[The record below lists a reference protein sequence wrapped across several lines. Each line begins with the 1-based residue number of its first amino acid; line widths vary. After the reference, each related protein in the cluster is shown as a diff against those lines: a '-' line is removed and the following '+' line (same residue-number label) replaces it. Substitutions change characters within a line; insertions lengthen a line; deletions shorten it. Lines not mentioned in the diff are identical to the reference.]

1 MRAKALAGQVQ
12 SAGGLSS
19 LKTNTGAT
27 ATTPAGT
34 NPSYELR
41 VDVESVSSDP
51 DGVATK
57 LNTATITLDGQT
69 AKVETTAKVEKNTA
83 VLYPPPPL
91 SPPPSPPPGASA
103 ANGAFSAAVAFL
115 AAIAAVAFL
124 A

>member
-1 MRAKALAGQVQ
+1 M
-12 SAGGLSS
+12 
-19 LKTNTGAT
+19 
-27 ATTPAGT
+27 
-34 NPSYELR
+34 
-41 VDVESVSSDP
+41 DVESVSSDP
-51 DGVATK
+51 DAVATK

-83 VLYPPPPL
+83 VV
-91 SPPPSPPPGASA
+91 SG